1 MGVVGRLSREK
12 LQPALLSPTMK
23 GFLPFLCL
31 LGFVVSMH
39 EPMDAHTNKMV
50 NEMVDVIESGLSEN
64 READPRALFISL
76 TLTSTSTLPIVTTT
90 VTRNTAAFCW
100 SSSGSLSACTT
111 TTAATTTTTTTATT
125 TTTVAAT
132 GRKKRSPYH
141 MMNMKE
147 QFEHTVQDFV
157 DARVFLDGQEVSID
171 MILPTSSHA
180 SERSD
185 LEDMLAEQT
194 MYTNKDAPGLMS
206 GRMEWSE
213 VGIESGNLH
222 KPCGRSDKVTPEKRP
237 RIIALQNEIVTRTL
251 TSTSTVFS
259 TTATRTFMIEAACTP
274 STFTGFAVPACA
286 SATTTATATSTA
298 TATGR

>member
-1 MGVVGRLSREK
+1 
-12 LQPALLSPTMK
+12 
-23 GFLPFLCL
+23 
-31 LGFVVSMH
+31 
-39 EPMDAHTNKMV
+39 
-50 NEMVDVIESGLSEN
+50 
-64 READPRALFISL
+64 
-76 TLTSTSTLPIVTTT
+76 
-90 VTRNTAAFCW
+90 
-100 SSSGSLSACTT
+100 
-111 TTAATTTTTTTATT
+111 
-125 TTTVAAT
+125 
-132 GRKKRSPYH
+132 

-157 DARVFLDGQEVSID
+157 DARVFLDGKEVSID

>member
-1 MGVVGRLSREK
+1 MGPVVGRLSREK

-39 EPMDAHTNKMV
+39 ESMDAHTNKMV

-111 TTAATTTTTTTATT
+111 TT
-125 TTTVAAT
+125 TTVAAT

-147 QFEHTVQDFV
+147 QFEHTVQD
-157 DARVFLDGQEVSID
+157 
-171 MILPTSSHA
+171 
-180 SERSD
+180 
-185 LEDMLAEQT
+185 
-194 MYTNKDAPGLMS
+194 
-206 GRMEWSE
+206 
-213 VGIESGNLH
+213 
-222 KPCGRSDKVTPEKRP
+222 
-237 RIIALQNEIVTRTL
+237 
-251 TSTSTVFS
+251 
-259 TTATRTFMIEAACTP
+259 
-274 STFTGFAVPACA
+274 
-286 SATTTATATSTA
+286 
-298 TATGR
+298 

>member
-100 SSSGSLSACTT
+100 SSSGSLSAG
-111 TTAATTTTTTTATT
+111 TTTTTATT
-125 TTTVAAT
+125 TTTVAAN

-157 DARVFLDGQEVSID
+157 DARVFLDGKEVSID

>member
-111 TTAATTTTTTTATT
+111 TTATT
-125 TTTVAAT
+125 TTTVAST

-157 DARVFLDGQEVSID
+157 DARVFLDGKEVSID

-185 LEDMLAEQT
+185 LEDMLAEQ
-194 MYTNKDAPGLMS
+194 
-206 GRMEWSE
+206 
-213 VGIESGNLH
+213 
-222 KPCGRSDKVTPEKRP
+222 
-237 RIIALQNEIVTRTL
+237 
-251 TSTSTVFS
+251 
-259 TTATRTFMIEAACTP
+259 
-274 STFTGFAVPACA
+274 
-286 SATTTATATSTA
+286 
-298 TATGR
+298 

>member
-1 MGVVGRLSREK
+1 MGVEGRLSREK

-111 TTAATTTTTTTATT
+111 TTATT
-125 TTTVAAT
+125 TTTVAST

-157 DARVFLDGQEVSID
+157 DARVFLDGKEVSID

-194 MYTNKDAPGLMS
+194 MYTNKDAPGLMI

>member
-1 MGVVGRLSREK
+1 
-12 LQPALLSPTMK
+12 
-23 GFLPFLCL
+23 
-31 LGFVVSMH
+31 
-39 EPMDAHTNKMV
+39 
-50 NEMVDVIESGLSEN
+50 MVDVIESGLSEN

-100 SSSGSLSACTT
+100 SSSGSLSAYTT
-111 TTAATTTTTTTATT
+111 TTAATTATT

-157 DARVFLDGQEVSID
+157 DARVFLDGKEVSID

-180 SERSD
+180 TERSD

>member
-1 MGVVGRLSREK
+1 MGVEGRLSREK

-111 TTAATTTTTTTATT
+111 TTAATTTTTT
-125 TTTVAAT
+125 VAAT

-157 DARVFLDGQEVSID
+157 DARVFLDGKEVSID
-171 MILPTSSHA
+171 RILPTSSHA

-185 LEDMLAEQT
+185 LEDILAEQ
-194 MYTNKDAPGLMS
+194 
-206 GRMEWSE
+206 
-213 VGIESGNLH
+213 
-222 KPCGRSDKVTPEKRP
+222 
-237 RIIALQNEIVTRTL
+237 
-251 TSTSTVFS
+251 
-259 TTATRTFMIEAACTP
+259 
-274 STFTGFAVPACA
+274 
-286 SATTTATATSTA
+286 
-298 TATGR
+298 

>member
-39 EPMDAHTNKMV
+39 EPMDAHTNK
-50 NEMVDVIESGLSEN
+50 MVDVIESGLSEN

-111 TTAATTTTTTTATT
+111 TTAATTTTTTATT
-125 TTTVAAT
+125 TTTVAAN

-141 MMNMKE
+141 MMNMK
-147 QFEHTVQDFV
+147 
-157 DARVFLDGQEVSID
+157 A
-171 MILPTSSHA
+171 
-180 SERSD
+180 
-185 LEDMLAEQT
+185 
-194 MYTNKDAPGLMS
+194 
-206 GRMEWSE
+206 
-213 VGIESGNLH
+213 
-222 KPCGRSDKVTPEKRP
+222 
-237 RIIALQNEIVTRTL
+237 
-251 TSTSTVFS
+251 
-259 TTATRTFMIEAACTP
+259 
-274 STFTGFAVPACA
+274 
-286 SATTTATATSTA
+286 
-298 TATGR
+298 

>member
-100 SSSGSLSACTT
+100 SSSGSPSACTT
-111 TTAATTTTTTTATT
+111 TTAATTT
-125 TTTVAAT
+125 
-132 GRKKRSPYH
+132 RKKRSPYH

-157 DARVFLDGQEVSID
+157 DARVFLDGKEVSID